1 MKSRRFIQVCTAFFA
16 LCWCFFAFAMEQK
29 KPLTLIEA
37 EHLAI
42 NTSPELQR
50 FQANSHAL
58 HQQSIADGQLQDP
71 QLVAGVSNLPTNS
84 FSFTQEDM
92 TMEPLSVQQTFARG
106 HSLLMKSR
114 QTNALATAEQKKSQE
129 QTLTLLRNV
138 RETWLDLYYSTQA
151 IKVYRNSHLLYKNL
165 LKVSESQYSVGKVNQ
180 SDVIQMQLE
189 LSKLNDQ
196 IIQAEQERSVLLAQ
210 LGRWIGDKQASR
222 HLALTIPSWPNP
234 LPLNKLRILIQ
245 QHPILTIDAANIE
258 AARHEVGYAKEQY
271 KPGWN
276 LNVGYAKRQGNFAD
290 GMRRPDFVAAQVI
303 VDLPF
308 FTANRQDKQLSASYH
323 RLTATK
329 LEQQTHY
336 RDLLQVVNTQYVI
349 WKRLSQRESLYKNE
363 LIPEAKQNATA
374 SLLAYQNSSTD
385 LTPVLRAYINEINV
399 QLEQLQI
406 QVQHAKVRVALLYYE
421 GIPA

>member
-1 MKSRRFIQVCTAFFA
+1 MKSRRIIQ
-16 LCWCFFAFAMEQK
+16 AFAALFAILGCFSACA
-29 KPLTLIEA
+29 KPLTLTEA

-58 HQQSIADGQLQDP
+58 QQQAIADGQLQDP
-71 QLVAGVSNLPTNS
+71 QLVAGVANLPTNS

-92 TMEPLSVQQTFARG
+92 TMEPLGLQQTFARG

-114 QTNALATAEQKKSQE
+114 QTNALASAEQKKSQE
-129 QTLTLLRNV
+129 QVLTLLRNV
-138 RETWLDLYYSTQA
+138 RETWFDLYYWTHA
-151 IKVYRNSHLLYKNL
+151 IHVLRNNQLLYRNL

-180 SDVIQMQLE
+180 SDVIQIQLE

-196 IIQAEQERSVLLAQ
+196 IIQAEQERNVLIAQ
-210 LGRWIGDKQASR
+210 LGRWIGDNHASR
-222 HLALTIPSWPNP
+222 HLALSLPSWPNP
-234 LPLNKLRILIQ
+234 PPPNRMRILIQ

-276 LNVGYAKRQGNFAD
+276 LNVGYAKRQGNFPD
-290 GMRRPDFVAAQVI
+290 GSRRSDFVAAQVT

-308 FTANRQDKQLSASYH
+308 FTANRQDRQLSASYH
-323 RLTATK
+323 RLAATK

-336 RDLLQVVNTQYVI
+336 RDLLQVVNTQYAI

-363 LIPEAKQNATA
+363 LIPEAKQNANA
-374 SLLAYQNSSTD
+374 ALLAYQNSSTD
-385 LTPVLRAYINEINV
+385 LTPVLRAYINEINI

-406 QVQHAKVRVALLYYE
+406 QVQRAKSRVTLLYYE
-421 GIPA
+421 GIPV